1 MNPFKL
7 QEMLSQAGEMRQQVE
22 SKLSEVVVE
31 GSAGAG
37 AVNVQM
43 NGHKQLLRIKID
55 PNAVLGLSSN
65 KPDVELLEDLITSA
79 VNDAGRKAD
88 EAIKG
93 TLGGSLGKLMSGLGL
108 PEA

>member
-1 MNPFKL
+1 
-7 QEMLSQAGEMRQQVE
+7 MLSQAGEMRQQVE
-22 SKLSEVVVE
+22 NKLSEVMVE

-43 NGHKQLLRIKID
+43 DGHKQLLRLKID
-55 PNAVLGLSSN
+55 PSAVLGLSSG
-65 KPDVELLEDLITSA
+65 KPDVEMLEDLITAA

-88 EAIKG
+88 EVIKS
-93 TLGGSLGKLMSGLGL
+93 TLGGTLGKLMGGLGL